1 VRSAAGRAR
10 RRHDSGGVGGRS
22 ALIGAESAAG
32 RSRGRRETAQ
42 DAVESVV
49 DVADL
54 RPTQSNAIHE
64 SFLKECAMA
73 DRNTEEQLRRELDQ
87 VLLRLERHER
97 ATLSD
102 ARLEGAR
109 LVGDM
114 FADAQVVA
122 SRNLDAL
129 GYERLSRRARELAN
143 ALERVRDGS
152 YGICEECAGAIPAA
166 RRRALPSVTT
176 CVQCQE
182 RGERLPVRLEPTEWI
197 SRRPRARHKSGRR
210 DEAKT

>member
-1 VRSAAGRAR
+1 
-10 RRHDSGGVGGRS
+10 
-22 ALIGAESAAG
+22 
-32 RSRGRRETAQ
+32 
-42 DAVESVV
+42 
-49 DVADL
+49 
-54 RPTQSNAIHE
+54 
-64 SFLKECAMA
+64 MA
-73 DRNTEEQLRRELDQ
+73 DRNTEEQLRRELDH

-102 ARLEGAR
+102 ARSEGAR

-143 ALERVRDGS
+143 ALDRVRDGS
-152 YGICEECAGAIPAA
+152 YGTCEECGGAIPAA
-166 RRRALPSVTT
+166 RRRALPGVPT

-182 RGERLPVRLEPTEWI
+182 RGESLRVRPEATEWI
-197 SRRPRARHKSGRR
+197 SRRPRVRQKSTRR
-210 DEAKT
+210 DEART